1 MSSPLAIYKNGLIA
15 ARRATYN
22 ADVSRLSSYYKGL
35 IDGVN
40 RNIVLSR
47 RAKINNIN
55 ALIRA
60 RTSALNALRA
70 AFNKDMIAI
79 NRVTSLPS
87 QPIPLRPPT
96 KNATLVGINYIGTP
110 NRLNGCI
117 NDTVTFSTLLTT
129 QFGYDATNITFMTDE
144 TPIKPTRAN
153 ILNAFSRLVV
163 NAQAGDTLFF
173 LYSGHGTQQNNNN
186 NPNPADKIDECIYP
200 IDGKIITDIEFKQI
214 IDANLKAGVTLV
226 AIFDSCFS
234 GTIMNLRYN
243 YLNGSAG
250 DQLVVDAYAA
260 ETQGNIICISGCK
273 DTQTSEEAFIGGK
286 YGGAL
291 TWSINNTILNDN
303 NETTWGQLVENMRS
317 LMISSEY
324 TQIPQFSS
332 GKAINM
338 GAQISL

>member
-1 MSSPLAIYKNGLIA
+1 MSSPLLIYKNGLIA

-35 IDGVN
+35 IDGIN
-40 RNIVLSR
+40 ANIVLSR

-55 ALIRA
+55 ALVRA

-70 AFNKDMIAI
+70 AFNKDIAAI
-79 NRVTSLPS
+79 NRVTSLP
-87 QPIPLRPPT
+87 PPPPPARPPT
-96 KNATLVGINYIGTP
+96 KRATLVGINYIGTP

-117 NDTVTFSTLLTT
+117 NDTLTFANLLTT
-129 QFGYDATNITFMTDE
+129 QFGYDASNISFMTDE
-144 TPIKPTRAN
+144 TPVKPTRAN
-153 ILNAFSRLVV
+153 ILNGFSSLLS
-163 NAQAGDTLFF
+163 NAQVGDHLFF
-173 LYSGHGTQQNNNN
+173 LYSGHGTQKNNNN

-200 IDGKIITDIEFKQI
+200 LDGGIITDVEFKRM

-234 GTIMNLRYN
+234 GTIMNLRHN
-243 YLNGSAG
+243 YLNGSTG
-250 DQLVVDAYAA
+250 DQLIVDTYAA
-260 ETQGNIICISGCK
+260 ETQGDVVCISGCK
-273 DTQTSEEAFIGGK
+273 DVQTSEDAFVGGK

-291 TWSINNTILNDN
+291 TWSINTVLNNNDN
-303 NETTWGQLVENMRS
+303 VTWTQLVTNVRS

-332 GKAINM
+332 GKAIDM
-338 GAQISL
+338 GSQVAF